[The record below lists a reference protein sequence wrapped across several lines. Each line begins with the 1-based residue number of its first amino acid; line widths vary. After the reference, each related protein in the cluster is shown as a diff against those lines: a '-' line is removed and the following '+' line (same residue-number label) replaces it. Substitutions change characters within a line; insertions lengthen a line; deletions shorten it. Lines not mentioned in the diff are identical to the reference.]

1 MTVERKN
8 MATVKAAAA
17 SYPYIED
24 VFSTYIYLGDGATQ
38 SVVNNIDL
46 SGKGG
51 MVWFKSRSGA
61 YGTSNHAIGNT
72 VVGPQKLLYP
82 NTTGASV
89 TNGALNTFNSN
100 GFTISDST
108 PKLTNGNSTDYVSW
122 TFRKQAKFF
131 DVVSYTGTGS
141 ARTIAHSLGSTPGM
155 IIVKRTDTTS
165 DWRVYHSGLTSASY
179 YLGLNQSAAQV
190 LDTTIWNATAPTS
203 SVFSVGTDATVNA
216 SGGTYIAYLFASNAG
231 GFGSAGTDNVI
242 TCGSFTTDGSG
253 NATVT
258 LGYEPQYFLYKPIAT
273 ADLWYLSDIMRGLT
287 SDINQQTLLYPNDT
301 YAEAAGGSVS
311 INATGLS
318 LAAVITS
325 TTYIYM
331 AIRRGPMKTPTS
343 GTSVFSPIT
352 SSAAA
357 GTDQTTNFVVDT
369 QIAAKR
375 TGADANRSAFMSRLT
390 GNSST
395 TSESSVFKITS
406 STSSLEQTTPATL
419 TRYWNNTGFQNPTY
433 YASTSSIYWNFARAP
448 GFHDVVC
455 YTGTGSATTITHNLG
470 VVPELIICVKR
481 TNSSG
486 ASIFVT
492 PVYCSGLTS
501 ASYLVPLSQ
510 TTAESLDTTY
520 WNATAPTSSVFS
532 VGTSAQTNSGG
543 TYVAYLFATLS
554 GVSKVG
560 TYTGTAAALNI
571 DCGFAAGARFV
582 MIKRINSTGS
592 WYVYDTARG
601 INASGT
607 NDPYIVFNTASAEV
621 TNTDY
626 LATYSSGFALT
637 SSGSATVNVSGST
650 YIYLAIA

>member
-1 MTVERKN
+1 MTVERNN

-24 VFSTYIYLGDGATQ
+24 VFSTYLYTGTGATR
-38 SVVNNIDL
+38 SITNNIDL
-46 SGKGG
+46 S
-51 MVWFKSRSGA
+51 
-61 YGTSNHAIGNT
+61 
-72 VVGPQKLLYP
+72 
-82 NTTGASV
+82 
-89 TNGALNTFNSN
+89 TNGGLTWIKVRDQFESHCLFDTVRGATKFVYSNAAAGNQTVADTLTAFNTN
-100 GFTISDST
+100 GFSLGADAGAAAVNYSGW
-108 PKLTNGNSTDYVSW
+108 NFASW

-141 ARTIAHSLGSTPGM
+141 ATTIAHNLGATPGM
-155 IIVKRTDTTS
+155 IIVKRTDTTAN
-165 DWRVYHSGLTSASY
+165 WRVYHSGLTSASY
-179 YLGLNQSAAQV
+179 YMALNTTAAQA

-216 SGGTYIAYLFASNAG
+216 SGGTYIAYIYASNAG

-242 TCGSFTTDGSG
+242 TCGSFTTSGSG
-253 NATVT
+253 TATVT
-258 LGYEPQYFLYKPIAT
+258 LGYEPQYLLIKPSSAADNWYIAEN
-273 ADLWYLSDIMRGLT
+273 MRGLSLSDTNTIYAQTTGTET
-287 SDINQQTLLYPNDT
+287 SWGLGYFVPT
-301 YAEAAGGSVS
+301 
-311 INATGLS
+311 ATGFQIIGLLGNS
-318 LAAVITS
+318 KTCV
-325 TTYIYM
+325 YM

-343 GTSVFSPIT
+343 GTSVYSPIL

-357 GTDQTTNFVVDT
+357 GTAQTTNFVVDT
-369 QIAAKR
+369 QIAAKQ
-375 TGADANRSAFMSRLT
+375 TGADGNRSAFMSRLT

-406 STSSLEQTTPATL
+406 STSTLEQTSPATL

-433 YASTSSIYWNFARAP
+433 YASTSSIYWSFGRAP

-481 TNSSG
+481 TNSSA
-486 ASIFVT
+486 ASTFPT

-501 ASYLVPLSQ
+501 ASYYVELSR